1 MGPVTAWMQR
11 VASGGGL
18 LSRGSVRL
26 RTTLVAMLVVAVA
39 LLVGAVAFIGIVER
53 SLTAEVLTSVR
64 TRAAD
69 LAELVE
75 SGTPLDRLIDEQAD
89 DEFIQVVDSDG
100 GVVAASAGLRDQP
113 PVIRLA
119 SGESAATDVPFD
131 DERFLVFAV
140 EAPSVDGAYQ
150 ILLGRT
156 LEPVAEATR
165 LVTNLLA
172 VGLPLVLGFVAL
184 TTWLVVG
191 WALRPVDRMRA
202 QVDAIGPRE
211 LDRRVEMPRAEDE
224 IARLA
229 RTLNGML
236 ARLEAAQA
244 RQRQFVSDTSHE
256 LRSPIASIRE
266 QAEVAREHPDRVVAG
281 AMAASVLADALRLQA
296 LVEDLLLLA
305 RADEETIELRASPVD
320 LDDLVFDEARQLRRP
335 NGPRVD
341 LSGVSAARVAG
352 DEAALRRVVRNLL
365 DNAERA
371 ASSRVGVS
379 LAETHREAVLRVDD
393 DGPGIPGADRVR
405 IFERFVR
412 LDEARGRDSGGVG
425 LGLAIVQEVVGEH
438 RGSVVVSDSPLG
450 GARFEVR
457 LPLLASVRS
466 GEG

>member
-1 MGPVTAWMQR
+1 
-11 VASGGGL
+11 VADRGGL

-69 LAELVE
+69 LAALVE
-75 SGTPLDRLIDEQAD
+75 SGIAMDRLVDEQAD
-89 DEFIQVVDSDG
+89 DEFIQVVGADG
-100 GVVAASAGLRDQP
+100 QVLAASAGLRAQP
-113 PVIRLA
+113 PVIRLE
-119 SGESAATDVPFD
+119 SGDSAATDVPFD
-131 DERFLVFAV
+131 DERFLAYAV
-140 EAPSVDGAYQ
+140 GARSGDDAYQ
-150 ILLGRT
+150 VILGRT

-172 VGLPLVLGFVAL
+172 IGLPLVLGFVAL

-191 WALRPVDRMRA
+191 WALAPVDRMRA

-236 ARLEAAQA
+236 ARLEASQA

-266 QAEVAREHPDRVVAG
+266 QAEVAHEHPDRVG
-281 AMAASVLADALRLQA
+281 TEAMAASVLADALRLQA

-305 RADEETIELRASPVD
+305 RADEETLELRARPVD
-320 LDDLVFDEARQLRRP
+320 LDDLVFAEAGQLRRT

-341 LSGVSAARVAG
+341 ASAVSAARVAG
-352 DEAALRRVVRNLL
+352 DEAGLRRVVRNLL
-365 DNAERA
+365 DNAVRS
-371 ASSRVGVS
+371 ASSRVAVS
-379 LAETHREAVLRVDD
+379 LAEVHGEAVLRVDD
-393 DGPGIPGADRVR
+393 DGPGIPEPDRSR

-412 LDEARGRDSGGVG
+412 LDEARGRESGGVG
-425 LGLAIVQEVVGEH
+425 LGLAIVAELVAEH
-438 RGSVVVSDSPLG
+438 GGSVGVSDGPLG

-457 LPLLASVRS
+457 LPLADPEHARP
-466 GEG
+466 G

>member
-1 MGPVTAWMQR
+1 MPT
-11 VASGGGL
+11 VASRCGP

-69 LAELVE
+69 LAALVE
-75 SGTPLDRLIDEQAD
+75 SGTSLDRLVDEQAD
-89 DEFIQVVDSDG
+89 DEFIQVVDADG
-100 GVVAASAGLRDQP
+100 QVVAASAGLRAQP
-113 PVIRLA
+113 PLIRLE
-119 SGESAATDVPFD
+119 SGDSAATDVPFD
-131 DERFLVFAV
+131 DERFLAYAV
-140 EAPSVDGAYQ
+140 EVRSGNDVYQ
-150 ILLGRT
+150 VILGRT

-191 WALRPVDRMRA
+191 WALAPVDRMRA

-211 LDRRVEMPRAEDE
+211 LDRRVETPRAEDE

-236 ARLEAAQA
+236 ARLEASQA
-244 RQRQFVSDTSHE
+244 RHRQFVSDTSHE

-266 QAEVAREHPDRVVAG
+266 QAEVAQEHPDRIETD

-305 RADEETIELRASPVD
+305 RADEETLELHARPVD
-320 LDDLVFDEARQLRRP
+320 IDDLVFDEAGQRRRT
-335 NGPRVD
+335 NGPRIDVAA
-341 LSGVSAARVAG
+341 VSAARVAG
-352 DEAALRRVVRNLL
+352 DEAGLRRVVRNLL
-365 DNAERA
+365 DNAVRS
-371 ASSRVGVS
+371 ASSRVAVS
-379 LAETHREAVLRVDD
+379 LAEVDGVAVLRVDD
-393 DGPGIPGADRVR
+393 DGPGIPEPDRAR

-412 LDEARGRDSGGVG
+412 LDEARGRDTGGVG
-425 LGLAIVQEVVGEH
+425 LGLAIVDELVGEH
-438 RGSVVVSDSPLG
+438 GGSVAVSDSPLG

-457 LPLLASVRS
+457 LPLADMEHA
-466 GEG
+466 GPG